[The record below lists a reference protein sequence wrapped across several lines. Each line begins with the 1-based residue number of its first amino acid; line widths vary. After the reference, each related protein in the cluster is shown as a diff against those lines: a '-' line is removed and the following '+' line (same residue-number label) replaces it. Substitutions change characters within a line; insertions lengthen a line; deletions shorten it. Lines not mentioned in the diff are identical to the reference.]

1 MGYSVRLDTIQSFP
15 KRNPRSNSPSSAHH
29 FMKMGL
35 YVSLVF
41 YLALLM
47 SNGSTVS
54 RYLEERSDEVAELSE
69 DIDDLELALAKIER
83 EKQALGRKLK
93 DEIEAFEGL
102 FDEKKSLEEAHQQIL
117 SDLQAEE
124 NKRSILVK
132 AKNKLEQQ
140 VDDLEASLESE
151 RRVRMDLERARRK
164 MGEDLLLSQDTIM
177 DLENDKQGLE
187 EKLKKSE
194 WEISQCASK
203 IEDEQSLVAQ
213 LQKYIKGLQAR
224 NEELEEELEKM

>member
-1 MGYSVRLDTIQSFP
+1 
-15 KRNPRSNSPSSAHH
+15 
-29 FMKMGL
+29 
-35 YVSLVF
+35 
-41 YLALLM
+41 M

-54 RYLEERSDEVAELSE
+54 RYLEDRADAAQRSDEVAELSE

-177 DLENDKQGLE
+177 DLENDKQD
-187 EKLKKSE
+187 LKRNSRNLNGKSP
-194 WEISQCASK
+194 SALPK
-203 IEDEQSLVAQ
+203 
-213 LQKYIKGLQAR
+213 
-224 NEELEEELEKM
+224 

>member
-1 MGYSVRLDTIQSFP
+1 
-15 KRNPRSNSPSSAHH
+15 
-29 FMKMGL
+29 MGL

-54 RYLEERSDEVAELSE
+54 RYLEDRADAAQRSDEVAELSE

-151 RRVRMDLERARRK
+151 KRVRMDLERARRK

-194 WEISQCASK
+194 WETSQCASK

>member
-1 MGYSVRLDTIQSFP
+1 
-15 KRNPRSNSPSSAHH
+15 
-29 FMKMGL
+29 MGL

-54 RYLEERSDEVAELSE
+54 RYLEDRADAAQRSDEVDELE
-69 DIDDLELALAKIER
+69 NDIEDLELFLEKIER
-83 EKQALGRKLK
+83 ERDSLERKLK
-93 DEIEAFEGL
+93 DQIEAFEGL

-124 NKRSILVK
+124 NKISTLVN

-164 MGEDLLLSQDTIM
+164 MVKDLTLSQNTIM
-177 DLENDKQGLE
+177 DLESDKQGLE

-194 WEISQCASK
+194 FEISQYVSK
-203 IEDEQSLVAQ
+203 VEDEQSLNAQ
-213 LQKYIKGLQAR
+213 LQRTIKGLQAR
-224 NEELEEELEKM
+224 IEELHEECW

>member
-54 RYLEERSDEVAELSE
+54 RYLEDRADAAQRSDEVAELSE

-140 VDDLEASLESE
+140 VDDLEASLESA
-151 RRVRMDLERARRK
+151 RRVR
-164 MGEDLLLSQDTIM
+164 M

>member
-54 RYLEERSDEVAELSE
+54 RYLEDRADAAQRSDEVAELSE

-93 DEIEAFEGL
+93 DEIEAFEAL

-151 RRVRMDLERARRK
+151 RRVRMDLER
-164 MGEDLLLSQDTIM
+164 DT
-177 DLENDKQGLE
+177 QGLE